1 MKKLSTHIKG
11 LDKLFLGGIQVMSV
25 TNKDKQK
32 TSWEKDS
39 LVIVIRGCRGANKH
53 LFATAN
59 ARFGIVYHEI

>member
-1 MKKLSTHIKG
+1 
-11 LDKLFLGGIQVMSV
+11 MSV